1 MHMSPWTS
9 LTQKQSCRYRTSGT
23 TSLSLGF
30 VTKTGTAASYHDI
43 ADALRRDIKSG
54 ELAAGEA
61 VPSQAAIAA
70 RFGVSPGS
78 ARLALDELV
87 NEGLITGGQ
96 GRGRRVRDR
105 SPLVVYAS
113 RSESAERRTAAASD
127 AWVTDVEEQ
136 GRKAAQTITV
146 EIVQATADI
155 ARWLEVDEGQVV
167 AVRRRARTIDGEPDN
182 LCDSYYPMD
191 LAQEVPEILNPADV
205 SKGVIR
211 LMRERGY
218 EQVRYVDELRWRPAT
233 PEESAALNIPRGVAV
248 LVQTRVGYTSSGRP
262 VRATVVIWPGDS
274 HVLLYELPA

>member
-1 MHMSPWTS
+1 MTE
-9 LTQKQSCRYRTSGT
+9 TRA
-23 TSLSLGF
+23 
-30 VTKTGTAASYHDI
+30 AASYHDI
-43 ADALRRDIKSG
+43 ADALRHDIASG
-54 ELAAGEA
+54 ALAPGAP
-61 VPSQAAIAA
+61 VPSQAEVGR
-70 RFGVSPGS
+70 RFGVSAGT

-87 NEGLITGGQ
+87 NEGLITGGR

-113 RSESAERRTAAASD
+113 RTESAERRTAAASD

-136 GRKAAQTITV
+136 GRKPDQKITV
-146 EIVQATADI
+146 EIVQASADV

-191 LAQEVPEILNPADV
+191 LAQQVPEILNPADV
-205 SKGVIR
+205 SRGVIQ

-248 LVQTRVGYTSSGRP
+248 LVQTRIGYSTERP
-262 VRATVVIWPGDS
+262 VRATVITWPGDS
-274 HVLLYELPA
+274 HVMLYELPA